1 MPEIS
6 SEAFESPFASI
17 ILRRNSSRISF
28 CAGRMFSVPN
38 LGMTFSQTKVS
49 RPSKMRLHSAL
60 AVYVEGGE
68 GGGAVS
74 GDNHGKIRGDFR
86 HRFCVADNAVFIS
99 SVRSAAEKQYIRTDI
114 FDFGGVL
121 LGKLKGIHLDDLGSR
136 AEAGAL
142 CRLRGKLRH
151 KSACYHTKTAR
162 GGGAGE
168 ALSKIKPAGLLFKL
182 PKGVF
187 KPLVY
192 VRLNGGVGGGGSEKP
207 FRVQIDGGDLGICA
221 SEVD

>member
-1 MPEIS
+1 M
-6 SEAFESPFASI
+6 SPSTVRLAYGSDDPFGG
-17 ILRRNSSRISF
+17 RN
-28 CAGRMFSVPN
+28 P
-38 LGMTFSQTKVS
+38 
-49 RPSKMRLHSAL
+49 
-60 AVYVEGGE
+60 
-68 GGGAVS
+68 GGGAVA
-74 GDNHGKIRGDFR
+74 GNNHGKIRGDFR
-86 HRFCVADNAVFIS
+86 HRFGVADNAVFIS
-99 SVRSAAEKQYIRTDI
+99 AVRSAAEKQYIRTDV

-151 KSACYHTKTAR
+151 KSACHHTKTAR

-168 ALSKIKPAGLLFKL
+168 ALGEIKPAGLLFKL

-192 VRLNGGVGGGGSEKP
+192 VRPNGGVGGGGSEKR
-207 FRVQIDGGDLGICA
+207 FGIQINGGDLGIRA
-221 SEVD
+221 PEIY